1 MVKTTIIRITL
12 ALGIA
17 VILLGGCSYNEL
29 PPKTD
34 DATTDYILPSGT
46 IPTAEE
52 SAAVQALRDEYNNA
66 VGN

>member
-17 VILLGGCSYNEL
+17 VILLCGCSYNEL

-46 IPTAEE
+46 VPTAEE
-52 SAAVQALRDEYNNA
+52 NAAVQALREEYENA
-66 VGN
+66 VNN

>member
-17 VILLGGCSYNEL
+17 VILLCGCSYNEL

-46 IPTAEE
+46 VPTAEE
-52 SAAVQALRDEYNNA
+52 NAAVQALREEYENA
-66 VGN
+66 TGN

>member
-17 VILLGGCSYNEL
+17 VILLCGCSYNEL

-34 DATTDYILPSGT
+34 DATTDYLLPSGT
-46 IPTAEE
+46 VPTAEE
-52 SAAVQALRDEYNNA
+52 NAAVQALREEYENA
-66 VGN
+66 TGN

>member
-12 ALGIA
+12 VLGIA
-17 VILLGGCSYNEL
+17 AILLGGCSYNEL

-46 IPTAEE
+46 VPTVEE
-52 SAAVQALRDEYNNA
+52 TAAVQALREEYENA
-66 VGN
+66 VNN

>member
-17 VILLGGCSYNEL
+17 VILLCGCSYNEL

-34 DATTDYILPSGT
+34 DATTDYILPAGT
-46 IPTAEE
+46 VPTAEE
-52 SAAVQALRDEYNNA
+52 TAAVQALREEYENA
-66 VGN
+66 VNN